1 MRETLAGPGRVGA
14 GIFERNPGHGTVVPA
29 LWIVPILPVSKK
41 VGAIAGNVVRG
52 VEKLFELRVGH
63 RIFINE
69 EGLDL
74 HGVLMEPAWKILP
87 WILHVYAGG
96 GASFDLCA
104 SHFKDKVAPRNA
116 NHARRWIGSGF
127 C

>member
-1 MRETLAGPGRVGA
+1 MS
-14 GIFERNPGHGTVVPA
+14 GHPCPA
-29 LWIVPILPVSKK
+29 RLTATPTHEGDACRPRPRRRGHLRAKPRSRDGCPSPLDSSILPVSKK

-52 VEKLFELRVGH
+52 VEKLFELRVAH

-87 WILHVYAGG
+87 WILDVYAGAS
-96 GASFDLCA
+96 ASFDL
-104 SHFKDKVAPRNA
+104 
-116 NHARRWIGSGF
+116 
-127 C
+127 